1 MNITLRQ
8 LAVFSAVVRRRSF
21 TRAAEELHL
30 SQPAVSMQVK
40 QLENQLQIPL
50 LDQAGRKITLTEAGE
65 EVFSYARAI
74 LDQLDDLETV
84 LGNLKGLKH
93 GKLRISVVTTVN
105 YFAPTLLRTF
115 HERYRG
121 VNVILDVANRQTL
134 LEQLTENE
142 VDMVVMGQPPAD
154 MDLESDAFLE
164 NPLVIIAPE
173 GHPLA
178 GKSSIPLKRLEDEVF
193 LIREPG
199 SGTRDAMER
208 FFGSHGIHITTG
220 MEVSGVDALKQS
232 VQAGLGLGLMSRD
245 AVQMEL
251 SLGRLVTLDIEGFPI
266 RRHWYLA
273 HRRGKRLSAPA
284 LAFKEFV
291 LTEAADLLEN

>member
-8 LAVFSAVVRRRSF
+8 LAVFSAVVRHRSF
-21 TRAAEELHL
+21 TRAGEELHL

-40 QLENQLQIPL
+40 GLENQVQIPL
-50 LDQAGRKITLTEAGE
+50 LDQAGRKIDLTEAGW

-74 LDQLDDLETV
+74 LDGLEDLETV
-84 LGNLKGLKH
+84 LDNLKGLKH
-93 GKLRISVVTTVN
+93 GKLRVSVVTTVN

-115 HERYRG
+115 HERYPG

-142 VDMVVMGQPPAD
+142 VDLVVMGQPPAD
-154 MDLESDAFLE
+154 MDLEADAFLE

-173 GHPLA
+173 GHPLSD
-178 GKSSIPLKRLEDEVF
+178 KLSIPLKRLEDEVF

-199 SGTRDAMER
+199 SGTRGAMER
-208 FFGSHGIHITTG
+208 FFSNHGIHITTG

-266 RRHWYLA
+266 RRHWYLV

-284 LAFKEFV
+284 QAFKEFV
-291 LTEAADLLEN
+291 LNEAAGLLE